1 MQQQSKI
8 LREKRVFGGAETVD
22 SERQCTSKKSTRG
35 KIHARRIAYNA
46 KESSGDK
53 YSASYLSKK
62 PVIDLT
68 PVKIV
73 KQRQSKGIS
82 AMVVEWRGWEEVEK
96 KSSNGVCR
104 IAYEKTLF
112 IQVCS
117 LE

>member
-73 KQRQSKGIS
+73 KQRTKQRHQRHGGRM
-82 AMVVEWRGWEEVEK
+82 AGVGRGGEK
-96 KSSNGVCR
+96 
-104 IAYEKTLF
+104 I
-112 IQVCS
+112 III
-117 LE
+117 

>member
-62 PVIDLT
+62 PVIDLSSGQNWKAKT
-68 PVKIV
+68 
-73 KQRQSKGIS
+73 KQRHQRHGGRM
-82 AMVVEWRGWEEVEK
+82 AGVGRGGEK
-96 KSSNGVCR
+96 
-104 IAYEKTLF
+104 I
-112 IQVCS
+112 III
-117 LE
+117 